1 MTKLRESEPNLR
13 SADEQDVN
21 KGTEA
26 LPVAT
31 GKTSNC
37 KAYKVKILRQDT
49 PSDHDAAE
57 SYLSSTPE
65 SDEEEESKS
74 FDSAESNIRLSR
86 EKLPRH
92 HPEKTKSRTG
102 RWKQGG
108 VQQTKS
114 QKDKFEP
121 PKESI
126 PIRTKADHRIQ
137 EALNQVPDAIHYNHK
152 SKKTVVT
159 LYVGNLD
166 FEANRTG
173 ILESLRKHIRNRI
186 QVNELIIANRHGRSK
201 GYGFVTLS
209 WVQEAKVDPAD
220 ICKLFSGMIQVKSRR
235 LYLQELREDVADKA
249 RERAY
254 TTRNVVQQDSKGGHN
269 LGDGLYCLADG
280 TYLMKW
286 D

>member
-1 MTKLRESEPNLR
+1 V
-13 SADEQDVN
+13 D

-26 LPVAT
+26 LPVPT
-31 GKTSNC
+31 GKPSNC

-74 FDSAESNIRLSR
+74 LDSAESNIRLSR

-92 HPEKTKSRTG
+92 LPEKTKSRTG

-126 PIRTKADHRIQ
+126 PVSTKADQRIQ

-166 FEANRTG
+166 FEANSTG
-173 ILESLRKHIRNRI
+173 ILESLRKHIRNSI

-235 LYLQELREDVADKA
+235 LYL
-249 RERAY
+249 
-254 TTRNVVQQDSKGGHN
+254 
-269 LGDGLYCLADG
+269 
-280 TYLMKW
+280 
-286 D
+286 